1 MSTVMVVD
9 DSDDLRE
16 IVAMILTD
24 AGHHVVEAENGQV
37 ALDLLR
43 SGIEPG
49 LILLDLMMPV
59 LSGPELLALLR
70 EDARLAA
77 LTGLRTNR
85 LTPCSAPPSKAEITT
100 TGSAATLR
108 DLVVQ
113 YAAS

>member
-77 LTGLRTNR
+77 L
-85 LTPCSAPPSKAEITT
+85 PVVVISAFDGGAEQ
-100 TGSAATLR
+100 GVSRFVRKPVSAATLR